1 MRSARGLCLCLLFP
15 GRILRGLGG
24 LLGGC
29 DGWIRRDIHV
39 WNKSKN
45 AYPFPVGSGGGLRNM
60 EPGIK

>member
-29 DGWIRRDIHV
+29 DGWIRRDINFEIRV
-39 WNKSKN
+39 KMLTLSLW
-45 AYPFPVGSGGGLRNM
+45 AVG
-60 EPGIK
+60 EI